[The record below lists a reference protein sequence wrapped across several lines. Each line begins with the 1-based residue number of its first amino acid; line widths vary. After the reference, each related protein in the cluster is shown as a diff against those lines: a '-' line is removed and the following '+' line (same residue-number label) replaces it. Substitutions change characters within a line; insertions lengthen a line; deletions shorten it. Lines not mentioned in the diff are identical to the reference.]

1 MFSAD
6 KIKISAMMAVMAGTA
21 FFTPLTTHAATSESL
36 DFESYAVYEDETVQ
50 AKQEVLPVS
59 LDFES
64 YAEYEDDAH
73 QAIGHEKHPLTSVLD
88 FDGYADYEDATN

>member
-36 DFESYAVYEDETVQ
+36 DFESYAVYEDATVQ

-59 LDFES
+59 LDFEGYAEYEDDTHQAVNQKRHPVSTTLDFES
-64 YAEYEDDAH
+64 YAEYED
-73 QAIGHEKHPLTSVLD
+73 
-88 FDGYADYEDATN
+88 ATK

>member
-21 FFTPLTTHAATSESL
+21 FLTPLTTHAATSESL
-36 DFESYAVYEDETVQ
+36 NFESYAAYEDATVQ

-59 LDFES
+59 LDFEGYAEYEDDTHQAVNQKRHPVSTTLDFES
-64 YAEYEDDAH
+64 YAEYED
-73 QAIGHEKHPLTSVLD
+73 
-88 FDGYADYEDATN
+88 ATK